1 MKRYITTIFAA
12 AFLLA
17 GCMKEASNFREL
29 LNNREIIYP
38 GPVNNIKFYQGNLR
52 VKLQWNP
59 SPDPSITNYILYW
72 NNGNDSLLL
81 PAGNSKTSDTVSAIV
96 SGLLEYVQNFTL
108 YTADAK
114 GNRSIGQS
122 VSGVRMYGPLYNSS
136 LTNRLLKSEKP
147 YESTGPDQYTLY
159 FEATDTTLGTGT
171 SLTYLD
177 AGQQLQTVI
186 VDARQSQAVIEHAPA
201 GTKVAVR
208 SSYIPVKNAIDT
220 FRVTYSDTLTLN

>member
-1 MKRYITTIFAA
+1 MKTYITAIIAA
-12 AFLLA
+12 AFLLG

-29 LNNREIIYP
+29 LDEREITYP
-38 GPVNNIKFYQGNLR
+38 GPVSNIKIYQGNLR
-52 VKLQWNP
+52 VKIQWNP
-59 SPDPSITNYILYW
+59 SPDPSIHQYILYW
-72 NNGNDSLLL
+72 NNKGDSLLM
-81 PAGNSKTSDTVSAIV
+81 PAGGGKTSDTVSAVV

-122 VSGVRMYGPLYNSS
+122 ISGVRMYGPLYNSS
-136 LTNRLLKSEKP
+136 LTNRLLRAETP
-147 YESTGPDQYTLY
+147 YDSTGPDQYTLY
-159 FEATDTTLGTGT
+159 FEATDTTLGAGT

-177 AGQQLQTVI
+177 AGQQLKTVV
-186 VDARQSQAVIEHAPA
+186 VDSRSDQAVIDQAPA